1 MNALLNS
8 APLLLRRR
16 GAIADLLPVIAF
28 AAASGILAMV
38 LGGYSAFADRAAAV
52 GIGLD
57 FSGAVTEEQSLLSS
71 LQMYAL
77 IACVLLIP
85 TAIGLGGSAARL
97 SLSRREKDLA
107 AMRLVGGTTAQV
119 GLVAVVDVA
128 AQALIGTVIGVGL
141 HLAVTPLLTHLDFGI
156 APFTFGELLLPL
168 WGYPVLLLGVVLLAS
183 GSAAVALTGVAM
195 TPLGVAKNA
204 RVVRMSVIRLV
215 LWVGALLAFLVLNQ
229 LRGLVMQNG
238 GVDAVVIFF
247 AVFMAIVLVSMN
259 IVGPFIIWISAKLVA
274 AIAPTPSL
282 MVGARRLASDP
293 RSGWRAVSGITFGL
307 VIAGF
312 LTLMTLFGSTGDPS
326 ADAMTTALHT
336 GGLLTLAIAAVI
348 DQGPVLRSQHISG
361 AQVKQLHRAR
371 IAEIAIPLAL
381 SSIVAVLT
389 TLVLITPLGANMAAN
404 PLPPILQY
412 VGSVL
417 GAYALVI
424 AAVLVASPLVRR
436 EALAAA

>member
-1 MNALLNS
+1 
-8 APLLLRRR
+8 
-16 GAIADLLPVIAF
+16 
-28 AAASGILAMV
+28 
-38 LGGYSAFADRAAAV
+38 V

-336 GGLLTLAIAAVI
+336 GGLLTLAIAAVLAAVGTGVTQTARVI